1 MDIGKIEEE
10 AKKVIDERGGMDS
23 VKDDALEVKDIV
35 GKDES
40 LTDKAKDTFEALKD
54 PGAPGDETKPAS

>member
-1 MDIGKIEEE
+1 MMDTGKIEEE
-10 AKKVIDERGGMDS
+10 ARRSSMS
-23 VKDDALEVKDIV
+23 AAAWTAKDNALEVKDIA

-54 PGAPGDETKPAS
+54 PGAPGNDTPAAS